1 MTKQTFKYLGIPA
14 FMLVAAGFAP
24 AASAHT
30 QTGSLG
36 AAAGT
41 IDFYLVTCTTGDS
54 AGARLEV
61 SVINQSASSPL
72 LSVQIQKDD
81 LAINSTDTAGGN
93 AQYSPTVPLT
103 GGDGVY
109 YLTIDKSGAGSI
121 NYSLEYHCKTGG
133 GLHTGDDTSIVR
145 LQDEGIQLPPPT
157 DPGTDPDPNPE
168 PNPPQSL
175 PPTDV
180 KDQAVESKTH
190 YTGLAITHGCQDD
203 EQKWRLFPVRVVSAV
218 FPNDVGALAYK
229 VDPDT
234 GTETSVNL
242 ADHIEGAIGGL
253 PTLAPEM
260 VQDKSVFKKQKE
272 VVGENDKVRALQF
285 YLGKLDVAAE
295 AVLPFRVSAPK
306 FLADSCAKS
315 LRVRIAVGNWCEHS
329 KADPN
334 RADIWMGQKTSLFND
349 STVMPGDGYWPTL
362 VINRNLVANP
372 LANGCGNGFD
382 LAVQPSKADIDR
394 FLPVKG
400 YWPANR

>member
-1 MTKQTFKYLGIPA
+1 MMKKTFSYLVIPA
-14 FMLVAAGFAP
+14 SLLAAAGFAP
-24 AASAHT
+24 GALAHT

-41 IDFYLVTCTTGDS
+41 IDFYLITCATGDG

-61 SVINQSASSPL
+61 SLINQTASSPL
-72 LSVQIQKDD
+72 LSIQVQKDD
-81 LAINSTDTAGGN
+81 LAINSTDAAGGN
-93 AQYSPTVPLT
+93 AQFSPTVPLN

-109 YLTIDKSGAGSI
+109 FITVDKSGPGSI

-133 GLHTGDDTSIVR
+133 GLHTGDDTSLAMV
-145 LQDEGIQLPPPT
+145 QNEGNQLPPPT

-168 PNPPQSL
+168 PKPPQSL

-180 KDQAVESKTH
+180 KDEAVESKTH

-218 FPNDVGALAYK
+218 FPNDTDALAYK
-229 VDPDT
+229 IDPGT
-234 GTETSVNL
+234 GAETSVDL

-253 PTLAPEM
+253 PALAPDM
-260 VQDKSVFKKQKE
+260 IQDRNVFKKQKE
-272 VVGENDKVRALQF
+272 VADENGRVRALQ
-285 YLGKLDVAAE
+285 YYRGSVNTTTD

-306 FLADSCAKS
+306 FLTNSCAKR
-315 LRVRIAVGNWCEHS
+315 LKIRIAVANWCEHS

-334 RADIWMGQKTSLFND
+334 RADIWMGQMTPLFD
-349 STVMPGDGYWPTL
+349 DLAVMPDDGYWPTL
-362 VINRNLVANP
+362 VVNRNLAANP
-372 LANGCGNGFD
+372 LGERCGNGFD

-400 YWPANR
+400 YWPAKQ